1 MENANLLAK
10 CPNCNR
16 KHQNSKTKVLS
27 QSEGRTT
34 LYITCKYC
42 QVSTLILVSE
52 SALGL
57 VSIGMMIDLGENEVR
72 DFIKKNAITDDE
84 IIEVHRA
91 MKKELSKGKEKSGG

>member
-1 MENANLLAK
+1 
-10 CPNCNR
+10 
-16 KHQNSKTKVLS
+16 
-27 QSEGRTT
+27 
-34 LYITCKYC
+34 
-42 QVSTLILVSE
+42 LVSE